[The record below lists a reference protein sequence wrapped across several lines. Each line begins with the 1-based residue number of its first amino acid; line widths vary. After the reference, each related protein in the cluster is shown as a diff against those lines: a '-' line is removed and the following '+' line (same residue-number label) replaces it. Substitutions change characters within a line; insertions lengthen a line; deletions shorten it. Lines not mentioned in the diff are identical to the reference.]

1 LNVASNYTSRSV
13 PVPRNSLLE
22 DKRAIIACVGVVV
35 GVLWVAFAHFVVP
48 DTIARMFF
56 DHNREHPTPLY
67 PFSVQT
73 WMWIAFF
80 IGVGEILVRFDTSRA
95 ERELLASKLLPEDE
109 TTVLL
114 APDLVQYYRRARSLP
129 LADRCFLPRL
139 IIRVIQ
145 QFQSSRSVDQSATLL
160 NTSTEMFSHEVDLR
174 YGMIRYIEWVIPTLG
189 FIGTVIGIGLALE
202 HAGGHSQDPNLLA
215 EVTNRLAVSFNG
227 TLVALLLAAILVFLQ
242 HIAQEREEHAL
253 NAATQ
258 YCLDNL
264 INRLYVPTEERAEA
278 AYENA

>member
-1 LNVASNYTSRSV
+1 MSPSV
-13 PVPRNSLLE
+13 PASRNSLLE

-35 GVLWVAFAHFVVP
+35 GVLWMALAHFAMP

-56 DHNREHPTPLY
+56 DHNRARPTPLY
-67 PFSVQT
+67 PLGSVQT

-80 IGVGEILVRFDTSRA
+80 IGVGEILVRFDATRA
-95 ERELLASKLLPEDE
+95 ERELLASKLLPEDD

-114 APDLVQYYRRARSLP
+114 APDLVQYYRRTRSLP

-139 IIRVIQ
+139 ILRVIQ
-145 QFQSSRSVDQSATLL
+145 QFQSSRSIDQSATLL

-189 FIGTVIGIGLALE
+189 FIGTVVGIGLALE
-202 HAGGHSQDPNLLA
+202 HAGGHSQDHDLLA

-242 HIAQEREEHAL
+242 HIVQEREEHVL

-264 INRLYVPTEERAEA
+264 INRLYVPTEESVEA
-278 AYENA
+278 TYEKA